1 MTNRSVL
8 KRRRLTASLMTAS
21 AFFVAAC
28 ASNNEPTT
36 EEANATLCEAKT
48 EFADTVESVGNL
60 DPASTTVDG
69 LQTVRTNVRE
79 AFDEVNESAAVVAE
93 VEIQELRAAKDD
105 FLEAVQDI
113 DDKESLEAASDEV
126 RSSAAEVKAAF
137 EALFAKA
144 DCT

>member
-1 MTNRSVL
+1 MRNRSVL
-8 KRRRLTASLMTAS
+8 KRRRLAAGLMTAS
-21 AFFVAAC
+21 AVFVAAC

-48 EFADTVESVGNL
+48 EFADTIASIGNL
-60 DPASTTVDG
+60 DPGSTTVDG

-93 VEIQELRAAKDD
+93 VEVQELRAAKDD

-113 DDKESLEAASDEV
+113 DDRESLQAGAAEV
-126 RSSAAEVKAAF
+126 RSAAAEVKAAF
-137 EALFAKA
+137 EAVFAKA